1 MPLFSLGQIDAAGN
15 VVRDPNF
22 PDIPTVVEVYRTLNG
37 TDPSGPAYEAYR
49 ALLGV
54 TYTYQKAMWVP
65 QDTPPQATEL
75 LRRTAEQMGADPAF
89 NAEAEKVLGGY
100 PIVADPRLPERIA
113 ESYRVDDEVKGYV
126 VDLLATRYQVKID

>member
-1 MPLFSLGQIDAAGN
+1 M
-15 VVRDPNF
+15 
-22 PDIPTVVEVYRTLNG
+22 EVYRTLNG
-37 TDPSGPAYEAYR
+37 TEPSGPAYEAYR
-49 ALLGV
+49 TLLGI

-75 LRRTAEQMGADPAF
+75 LRRSAEQMGADPVF

-126 VDLLATRYQVKID
+126 VDLLATRYDVEID